1 MKKEYVS
8 LIVPCYNV
16 AKTLQAFIDSVLQQT
31 YPYIQIVAVNDG
43 STDQTEAIWKSN
55 TDAFREKKIL
65 FTYVSQENAGL
76 GAAINTGL
84 KHIAGEYLCW
94 ADPDDFFMP
103 ESFERRVSALSAHPD
118 CGVVTSDANYYRA
131 DDFTHAISKASDGM
145 CHSLEPMQFEYLL
158 KEQSIFCT
166 GCHMVRMSAFDDVN
180 PEHDIYPARRG
191 QNWQMLLPIYYKY
204 PRYFLSEPL
213 YGYIIYPQSMS
224 RGDATLEQHLIR
236 LNEHETIVLET
247 LKRMRMDNSV
257 REKYLH
263 DIRVY
268 FSKKRFHASVDFQDK
283 KQMAYQYDVLC
294 QLHANTDDIQKRYMR
309 NRNIFCKTIGKI
321 EDLLKQ

>member
-55 TDAFREKKIL
+55 TDVFRERNIL

-84 KHIAGEYLCW
+84 KHISGEYLCW

-103 ESFERRVSALSAHPD
+103 ESFEKRVSALSDHPD

-131 DDFTHAISKASDGM
+131 DDLTHAISKASDCM

-158 KEQSIFCT
+158 KEQSIFCP

-224 RGDATLEQHLIR
+224 RGDANLEQHLIR
-236 LNEHETIVLET
+236 INEHETIVLET
-247 LKRMRMDNSV
+247 LKRMQIDNSV

-263 DIRVY
+263 DVRVY
-268 FSKKRFHASVDFQDK
+268 FSKKRFHASVDFRDK

-309 NRNIFCKTIGKI
+309 NRNIFYKAIGKI

>member
-118 CGVVTSDANYYRA
+118 CGVVTSDA
-131 DDFTHAISKASDGM
+131 TI
-145 CHSLEPMQFEYLL
+145 
-158 KEQSIFCT
+158 I
-166 GCHMVRMSAFDDVN
+166 
-180 PEHDIYPARRG
+180 G
-191 QNWQMLLPIYYKY
+191 QMI
-204 PRYFLSEPL
+204 
-213 YGYIIYPQSMS
+213 
-224 RGDATLEQHLIR
+224 
-236 LNEHETIVLET
+236 
-247 LKRMRMDNSV
+247 
-257 REKYLH
+257 
-263 DIRVY
+263 
-268 FSKKRFHASVDFQDK
+268 
-283 KQMAYQYDVLC
+283 
-294 QLHANTDDIQKRYMR
+294 
-309 NRNIFCKTIGKI
+309 
-321 EDLLKQ
+321 

>member
-1 MKKEYVS
+1 MKEEYVS

-31 YPYIQIVAVNDG
+31 YPYIQIIAVNDG

-55 TDAFREKKIL
+55 TDAFQKRNIL
-65 FTYVSQENAGL
+65 FTYVDQENAGL

-84 KHIAGEYLCW
+84 KHIDGEYLCW
-94 ADPDDFFMP
+94 ADPDDFYMP
-103 ESFERRVSALSAHPD
+103 DSFEKRVNALSEHPD

-131 DDFTHAISKASDGM
+131 DDLTHSINKASDGM
-145 CHSLEPMQFEYLL
+145 IHSSEPMQFEYLL
-158 KEQSIFCT
+158 KEQSIFCP

-213 YGYIIYPQSMS
+213 YGYVIYPQSMS
-224 RGDATLEQHLIR
+224 RGDANLEQHLMR

-247 LKRMRMDNSV
+247 LKRMQIDNSV
-257 REKYLH
+257 CEKYSH
-263 DIRVY
+263 DVRVY
-268 FSKKRFHASVDFQDK
+268 FSEKKFHAAVDCRDK
-283 KQMAYQYDVLC
+283 RQMTKQYDILC
-294 QLHANTDDIQKRYMR
+294 QLHADTDDIRKRYMR
-309 NRNIFCKTIGKI
+309 NRNIFFKVAGRI

>member
-31 YPYIQIVAVNDG
+31 YPHIQIVAVNDG

-55 TDAFREKKIL
+55 TDAFQEKNIL

-84 KHIAGEYLCW
+84 KHIDGEYLCW

-103 ESFERRVSALSAHPD
+103 ESFEKRVNALYEHPD
-118 CGVVTSDANYYRA
+118 CGVVTSDANYYSA
-131 DDFTHAISKASDGM
+131 DDLTHSIGKASDGM
-145 CHSLEPMQFEYLL
+145 IHSSEPMQFEYLL

-213 YGYIIYPQSMS
+213 YGYVIYPQSMS
-224 RGDATLEQHLIR
+224 RGDANLEQHLMR

-247 LKRMRMDNSV
+247 LKRMQMDNSV
-257 REKYLH
+257 REKYSH
-263 DIRVY
+263 DVRVY
-268 FSKKRFHASVDFQDK
+268 FSKKRFHASVDFRDK
-283 KQMAYQYDVLC
+283 KQMAYQYGVLC
-294 QLHANTDDIQKRYMR
+294 QLHADTDDIQKRYMR
-309 NRNIFCKTIGKI
+309 NRNIFCKAIGKI